1 MPRTLR
7 HAKRGRSKP
16 QPAARRHDQYDVTP
30 APQDARR
37 RRAQVVFE
45 LLQEPERPADV
56 PRRRVCEMT
65 RHHAGNLGQ
74 IALFDKSL
82 PEVGWGNLPSDR
94 ATDYLADRVMP
105 MSPQQFRDALRRL
118 RLSQVQAAKRLSV
131 NERTVR
137 RWVAG
142 DSRIPESVALLM
154 HTWLRTRPR
163 RR

>member
-1 MPRTLR
+1 
-7 HAKRGRSKP
+7 
-16 QPAARRHDQYDVTP
+16 
-30 APQDARR
+30 
-37 RRAQVVFE
+37 
-45 LLQEPERPADV
+45 
-56 PRRRVCEMT
+56 
-65 RHHAGNLGQ
+65 
-74 IALFDKSL
+74 
-82 PEVGWGNLPSDR
+82 
-94 ATDYLADRVMP
+94 MP